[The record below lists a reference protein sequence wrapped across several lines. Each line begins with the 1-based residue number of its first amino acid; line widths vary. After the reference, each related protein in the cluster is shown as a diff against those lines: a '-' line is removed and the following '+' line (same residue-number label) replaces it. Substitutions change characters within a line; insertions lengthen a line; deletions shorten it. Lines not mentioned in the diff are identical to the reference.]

1 MINLK
6 GYKGVYKKCWISD
19 GTIIEGPANNIKRA
33 AKWTNRSFGTKSKF
47 SGPFTEEELE
57 RFNSIYGTGKW

>member
-1 MINLK
+1 MNK
-6 GYKGVYKKCWISD
+6 WTYYVPKRCYFSD
-19 GTIIEGPANNIKRA
+19 LSVMEGPTNIVKRL
-33 AKWTNRSFGTKSKF
+33 AKLKNKLEGTKSKF

>member
-1 MINLK
+1 MNKWTYIPK
-6 GYKGVYKKCWISD
+6 RCYFSD
-19 GTIIEGPANNIKRA
+19 LSVMEGPTNIVKRL
-33 AKWTNRSFGTKSKF
+33 AKIKNKVDGTKSKF